1 MPIVKCS
8 ASKATPEKGIA
19 YILDPEKVI
28 ARGAINVVSEEPD
41 MIARQML
48 QTMHIHRKGY
58 DREER
63 KYYHVK
69 VAFNPVDRPENGGSL
84 TAEKA
89 NAYAAVY
96 AMKTWPDREVVWA
109 VQDHGAS
116 IHIHFIVGACS
127 VETGKKLDARD
138 ADYRV
143 WKDRAQELAK
153 NYGLSALDWRE
164 ATREKRMRENCKD
177 APVEETFAEK
187 GLKERGEAAWKD
199 ELRSIIDEAV
209 ACSCTMD
216 EFRSAL
222 RGRGVILTRCTEQT
236 ISYKLGEHRAC
247 RGDTLGDD
255 YTVFS
260 IEDALKHNAGDNL
273 PTEQGKTALKDLIPA
288 DPSGRAVSG
297 TERKLYREFGRVAGI
312 TRVEVD
318 EICDNATKA
327 TWEEKQKVWAYS
339 QQIRN
344 KFWEGWKEKNQEV
357 NTGLT
362 EAYRRRREARMYEWL
377 LAPHNRRASLL
388 GVLVAVVYFSRH
400 DFVCTIDKEIER
412 LQQMQD
418 RLREEAAVFKRK
430 SDKAVAILRQKGL
443 SLDEYVSAVEQM
455 QKKAKKKVVD
465 FSLMTPEE
473 RAQYYIKQIKEN
485 QKSTQGMERK
495 RLSQEKSIRVANRM
509 YR

>member
-41 MIARQML
+41 KIARQML
-48 QTMHIHRKGY
+48 QTMYIHGKGY

-69 VAFNPVDRPENGGSL
+69 VAFDPADRPENGGTL

-96 AMKTWPDREVVWA
+96 AAKTWPDREVVWA

-116 IHIHFIVGACS
+116 IHIHYIVGACS
-127 VETGKKLDARD
+127 MVTGKKLDARD
-138 ADYRV
+138 TDYRV

-153 NYGLSALDWRE
+153 SYGLSALDWRE
-164 ATREKRMRENCKD
+164 ATREKRMRENCKA

-199 ELRSIIDEAV
+199 ELRSIIDEAA
-209 ACSCTMD
+209 ACCCTMD
-216 EFRSAL
+216 EFRTAL
-222 RGRGVILTRCTEQT
+222 RDRGVILTRCTEQT
-236 ISYKLGEHRAC
+236 ISYKLGDHKAC

-260 IEDALKHNAGDNL
+260 IEDALKHNAWDNL
-273 PTEQGKTALKDLIPA
+273 PTKQGKTALEDLIPA

-297 TERKLYREFGRVAGI
+297 AERKLCREFGRVAGI

-318 EICDNATKA
+318 EICDDATKA

-344 KFWEGWKEKNQEV
+344 KFWEDWKEKNKDV
-357 NTGLT
+357 NTELG
-362 EAYRRRREARMYEWL
+362 EAYRRRREAKKYEWL
-377 LAPHNRRASLL
+377 LNPYNRRASLL
-388 GVLVAVVYFSRH
+388 CVLVAYVYFSRH
-400 DFVCTIDKEIER
+400 DFVSTIDSEIER
-412 LQQMQD
+412 LHQMQD

-430 SDKAVAILRQKGL
+430 SDKAVATLRQKGL

-465 FSLMTPEE
+465 FASMTPEE
-473 RAQYYIKQIKEN
+473 RIQFYLEQVKEN
-485 QKSTQGMERK
+485 QKRTQKMESK
-495 RLSQEKSIRVANRM
+495 GLSQEKSRRIDRHM

>member
-28 ARGAINVVSEEPD
+28 AKGSINIFSEGPKE
-41 MIARQML
+41 IAQQML
-48 QTMHIHRKGY
+48 QTMRCFRKGTKH
-58 DREER
+58 DER
-63 KYYHVK
+63 KYYHTK
-69 VAFNPVDRPENGGSL
+69 VAFDPADRPENGGTL
-84 TAEKA
+84 TTEKA

-116 IHIHFIVGACS
+116 IHIHFIIGACS
-127 VETGKKLDARD
+127 METGKKLDARD

-164 ATREKRMRENCKD
+164 ATREKRMRENCKP

-187 GLKERGEAAWKD
+187 GLKERGEVAWKD
-199 ELRSIIDEAV
+199 ELRSIIDEA
-209 ACSCTMD
+209 AAYSCTMD
-216 EFRSAL
+216 EFRMVL
-222 RGRGVILTRCTEQT
+222 RDRGVILTRCTEQT
-236 ISYKLGEHRAC
+236 ISYKLREHRAC

-255 YTVFS
+255 YTAFA
-260 IEDALKHNAGDNL
+260 IEDALKHNARDNL
-273 PTEQGKTALKDLIPA
+273 PTEQGKTALEDLIPA
-288 DPSGRAVSG
+288 DSSGRAVSG
-297 TERKLYREFGRVAGI
+297 AERKLCREFGRVAGM

-344 KFWEGWKEKNQEV
+344 KFWEEWKEKNQEV
-357 NTGLT
+357 NTELT
-362 EAYRRRREARMYEWL
+362 EAYRRRREARKYEWL
-377 LAPHNRRASLL
+377 LDPRNRRASLL
-388 GVLVAVVYFSRH
+388 GILVAGVYFSRH
-400 DFVCTIDKEIER
+400 DFVCTIDREIER
-412 LQQMQD
+412 LQQLQD

-430 SDKAVAILRQKGL
+430 SDKAVATLRQKGL

-455 QKKAKKKVVD
+455 QKKVKKKRVD
-465 FSLMTPEE
+465 FSSMTLEE
-473 RAQYYIKQIKEN
+473 RAQYYLEQIKEN
-485 QKSTQGMERK
+485 QKYHR
-495 RLSQEKSIRVANRM
+495 R
-509 YR
+509 

>member
-19 YILDPEKVI
+19 YILDPEKVV

-41 MIARQML
+41 KIARQML

-84 TAEKA
+84 TSEKA

-96 AMKTWPDREVVWA
+96 AIKTWPGREVVWA

-116 IHIHFIVGACS
+116 IHIHFIVAACS
-127 VETGKKLDARD
+127 IETGKKLDARD
-138 ADYRV
+138 ADYRM

-153 NYGLSALDWRE
+153 SYGFSALDWRE
-164 ATREKRMRENCKD
+164 ATREKRLRENCKA

-187 GLKERGEAAWKD
+187 GLKERGEVVWKD
-199 ELRSIIDEAV
+199 ELRSIIDEAA
-209 ACSCTMD
+209 ACCCTMD

-222 RGRGVILTRCTEQT
+222 RDRGVILTRCTEQT

-260 IEDALKHNAGDNL
+260 IEDALKHNGWDNL
-273 PTEQGKTALKDLIPA
+273 PTKQGKTALKDLLPA
-288 DPSGRAVSG
+288 DQGGRAVSG
-297 TERKLYREFGRVAGI
+297 AERKLFREFGRIAGI

-318 EICDNATKA
+318 EICENAIKA
-327 TWEEKQKVWAYS
+327 TWEEKQNVWAYS
-339 QQIRN
+339 QQIRD
-344 KFWEGWKEKNQEV
+344 KFWKDWKEKNQKV
-357 NTGLT
+357 STDLSG
-362 EAYRRRREARMYEWL
+362 AYRRRKAARKYEWL
-377 LAPHNRRASLL
+377 LDPRNRRASLL
-388 GVLVAVVYFSRH
+388 GVLVAGVYFSRH
-400 DFVCTIDKEIER
+400 DFVCTIDREIER
-412 LQQMQD
+412 LKQMQD
-418 RLREEAAVFKRK
+418 RLREEAAVFKQK
-430 SDKAVAILRQKGL
+430 SEKAVATLRQKGL
-443 SLDEYVSAVEQM
+443 SLDAYVSAVEQM
-455 QKKAKKKVVD
+455 QKKAKRTVN

-473 RAQYYIKQIKEN
+473 RIQYYLKRIKEN
-485 QKSTQGMERK
+485 QKT
-495 RLSQEKSIRVANRM
+495 ANMHR
-509 YR
+509 